1 LHARNKQLLLD
12 MTYHARTGFRRCGTS
27 LPQLSSGPLGGC
39 CQQSSIIKEEN
50 MRTITFAVLTVMLSG
65 CATVF
70 KGYMSEV
77 EIKTYSS
84 DSLHVYLKEG
94 AEVATSYKLQHV
106 SEVDSGFPMAKAV
119 VTHMVDKIDST
130 AKIIQ
135 LRSNRDQALLLKG
148 GATQQQYMAYAKLG
162 AGWFILDLVCGGVPI
177 IVDAITGNWN
187 YFDNIQ
193 YQGK

>member
-1 LHARNKQLLLD
+1 
-12 MTYHARTGFRRCGTS
+12 
-27 LPQLSSGPLGGC
+27 
-39 CQQSSIIKEEN
+39 
-50 MRTITFAVLTVMLSG
+50 MRTIAFFVLTVLLSG

-77 EIKTYSS
+77 EITTHFS

-94 AEVATSYKLQHV
+94 AEVTTSYKIQRV
-106 SEVDSGFPMAKAV
+106 TEVDSGFPMARSAV
-119 VTHMVDKIDST
+119 KHTVDKIDST
-130 AKIIQ
+130 TKIIQ
-135 LRSNRDQALLLKG
+135 LRSNRDQSIVLKG
-148 GATQQQYMAYAKLG
+148 KDSEQQYMAYAKLG